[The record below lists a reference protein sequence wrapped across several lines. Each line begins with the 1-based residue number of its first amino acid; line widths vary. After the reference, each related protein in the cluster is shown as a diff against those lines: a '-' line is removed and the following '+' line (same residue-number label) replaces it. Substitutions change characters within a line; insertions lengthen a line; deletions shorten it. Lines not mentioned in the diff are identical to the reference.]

1 MSLFRSRGE
10 HSGPPARAQVARPAR
25 AAAPR
30 AGVTYFLDTNST
42 SQVTCINSWRAVLWR
57 WRADAW
63 LTGLALDR
71 ACHGFVCSL
80 EAPHSGAWRAP
91 ALPPLVCVVL
101 HLARRFAK
109 MLACT
114 PSPTSKLMAED
125 KVQVDVLD
133 TRTTP
138 STKSFARRS
147 SSTSRSSATSPS
159 TTCSTVVFQTRP
171 ASRSSSTCT
180 NRRPP

>member
-1 MSLFRSRGE
+1 MRCYY
-10 HSGPPARAQVARPAR
+10 PP
-25 AAAPR
+25 
-30 AGVTYFLDTNST
+30 DN
-42 SQVTCINSWRAVLWR
+42 QVTCINSWRAVLWR

-114 PSPTSKLMAED
+114 PSPISKLVAED
-125 KVQVDVLD
+125 KVQMDVLD

-138 STKSFARRS
+138 STKSFTRRS
-147 SSTSRSSATSPS
+147 SSTSRSSATSPV
-159 TTCSTVVFQTRP
+159 CSP
-171 ASRSSSTCT
+171 ASSQLFSSDETCQSELIDLYESKATMMRISRSTSSVLWTRCRYFL
-180 NRRPP
+180 NLSDCSIE